1 MNKRRRLVGVV
12 TSNHMLKTA
21 IVEIE
26 RTYRHPLYRKVVHSQ
41 KKMMAHDELGCQIGD
56 EVQIVE
62 SRPISKQKRWVVE
75 AILKRN
81 VAAGAPEIPGEGEV
95 L

>member
-12 TSNHMLKTA
+12 TSNSMVKTA
-21 IVEIE
+21 IVQIE

-75 AILKRN
+75 TILKRS
-81 VAAGAPEIPGEGEV
+81 VEAGAPEIPGEGV
-95 L
+95 VS

>member
-12 TSNHMLKTA
+12 TSNNMVKTA

-41 KKMMAHDELGCQIGD
+41 QKMMAHDELGCHVGD

-62 SRPISKQKRWVVE
+62 SRPISKQKRWVIE
-75 AILKRN
+75 TILKRS
-81 VAAGAPEIPGEGEV
+81 VEASIPEVTVEGESS
-95 L
+95 